1 MPQLR
6 RSTVILRAYN
16 IDHKKGQVWAT
27 TNERSGCDFIIFN
40 HLTKLLFCLHYCL
53 SSDCSLTMSVK
64 TSDPKAYFTIKNM
77 ASQIWCLY
85 LFLFCTVGG
94 GLRLWSNDES
104 HSCYCYHYHSIM
116 VYGED
121 DDEFWRCHRGDCQ
134 MPSLFEL
141 YWYVM
146 CRRLINSTAT
156 TMNLLLS
163 LFDEFDAHNRKK
175 SMCYYYHCLYI
186 SKTVVYYVNY
196 STNHSWRTTMSY
208 VVWVERIRSPTLHN
222 TNNNNNS
229 NAGWGL
235 MFADG

>member
-94 GLRLWSNDES
+94 GCDCDRTMRVTLLLLWSLSFD
-104 HSCYCYHYHSIM
+104 HG
-116 VYGED
+116 VWGGWWRKFD
-121 DDEFWRCHRGDCQ
+121 DAIGGIVKWRRCVNCI
-134 MPSLFEL
+134 
-141 YWYVM
+141 VM
-146 CRRLINSTAT
+146 LCVVAESTAT
-156 TMNLLLS
+156 TMNLLC
-163 LFDEFDAHNRKK
+163 RWI
-175 SMCYYYHCLYI
+175 YRCLQ
-186 SKTVVYYVNY
+186 
-196 STNHSWRTTMSY
+196 
-208 VVWVERIRSPTLHN
+208 
-222 TNNNNNS
+222 
-229 NAGWGL
+229 
-235 MFADG
+235 